1 MKEFMLIFLGP
12 SYAELKL
19 SPEEM
24 QSRMGKWWGWQSKME
39 EAGILR
45 GGHALH
51 ASAKR
56 ISGESRT
63 VSDGP
68 FAESKELVGGYYI
81 IKAKDVNQA
90 IEISQD
96 YPDFDLNG
104 SVEVREVMVF
114 EQ

>member
-12 SYAELKL
+12 TYSELNL
-19 SPEEM
+19 SPEQM
-24 QSRMGKWWGWQSKME
+24 QERMGKWWAWQGKME
-39 EAGILR
+39 EAGIL
-45 GGHALH
+45 GNGHALH
-51 ASAKR
+51 PSVKR
-56 ISGESRT
+56 ISGADRI

-81 IKAKDVNQA
+81 VKARDIDDA
-90 IEISQD
+90 IDIARD
-96 YPDFDLNG
+96 YPDFDLSG

>member
-1 MKEFMLIFLGP
+1 MLIFLGP
-12 SYAELKL
+12 TYSELNL
-19 SPEEM
+19 SPEEL
-24 QSRMGKWWGWQSKME
+24 QSRMGKWWAWQTKME

-51 ASAKR
+51 ADAKR
-56 ISGESRT
+56 VNGTNRT

-81 IKAKDVNQA
+81 VKAKDVDEA